1 MTEQLEIPPR
11 GTHGRRV
18 TEFFFRLLSPLLA
31 GQVSRYRKKSEPEK
45 MGKVPLVLLTTVGA
59 RTGRE
64 RTCVLGG
71 FQEEGGDWLV
81 VGSKGGSITHPAW
94 YINLAK
100 KPDNVWLEV
109 GPEKFRVTPE
119 LVKGGDYETARRRV
133 ISDSPQYSGYWK
145 VTDRLIPIVRLR
157 RA

>member
-11 GTHGRRV
+11 GTRGRRL
-18 TEFFFRLLSPLLA
+18 TTFFFRLLSPLLA

-45 MGKVPLVLLTTVGA
+45 MGKVPLVLLTTVGS

-64 RTCVLGG
+64 RISVLGG
-71 FQEEGGDWLV
+71 FQEAGGDWLV
-81 VGSKGGSITHPAW
+81 VGSKGGSISQPAW

-100 KPDNVWLEV
+100 NPDNVWLEV
-109 GPEKFRVTPE
+109 GPQKFKVTPE
-119 LVKGGDYETARRRV
+119 LLKGGEYETAHMRV
-133 ISDSPQYSGYWK
+133 IADSPQYTGYWK
-145 VTDRLIPIVRLR
+145 VTDRTIPIVRLR